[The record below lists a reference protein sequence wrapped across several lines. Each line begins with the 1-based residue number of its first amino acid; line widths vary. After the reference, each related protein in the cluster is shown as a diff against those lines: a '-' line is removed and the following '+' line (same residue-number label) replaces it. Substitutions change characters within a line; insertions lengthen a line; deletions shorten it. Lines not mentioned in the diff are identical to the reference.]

1 MQSEW
6 QRSGAGGLP
15 NYNQPVK
22 FRDLFNLSRDTEV
35 TELYSSLE
43 RVFNRINSFDF
54 DYEKDEEEAR
64 RTFCSVENL

>member
-1 MQSEW
+1 M
-6 QRSGAGGLP
+6 
-15 NYNQPVK
+15 
-22 FRDLFNLSRDTEV
+22 SRDTEV

-64 RTFCSVENL
+64 RTFCSVENLGAYRPNRVQLPLAESYNLKI